1 MLVWCPAS
9 SLIERIGG
17 GDRTTEAQRFTE
29 KLRES
34 QKGES
39 SRTFSFFL
47 SPSSSEVSAPL
58 WCVHPGELEELPVSR
73 RNQVSAG
80 KLPAAAWQTALL
92 PALRANRLRLLAQR
106 ALEREGHGALAF
118 RAIRGALGF
127 HDLD

>member
-58 WCVHPGELEELPVSR
+58 WCVHPEELEELPVSR

-80 KLPAAAWQTALL
+80 KLPADRPPGRRRSGRRSARTAY
-92 PALRANRLRLLAQR
+92 
-106 ALEREGHGALAF
+106 AF
-118 RAIRGALGF
+118 F
-127 HDLD
+127 